1 MIARLSRAAIP
12 RWKERE
18 EQEKRNY
25 KVTGFIATMEVAGM
39 VGRLGSG
46 VM

>member
-18 EQEKRNY
+18 EQEKRN